1 MPTINQLVRKGRITP
16 EEKSKSRALHSC
28 PQRRGVCLQV
38 MTRTPKKPNSALRKV
53 AKVRLTNG
61 EEVIAYIG
69 GEGHNLQEHS
79 IVLVRGGRV
88 KDLPGVRYH
97 IVRGALDCLGVDK
110 RRQGAQVWRQ
120 ASEGCCQV
128 NQTSYLLYIMA
139 RRKRVYR
146 KIERRD
152 PRYDSALV
160 GKLISK
166 VMLDGKRSLA
176 ERIVYA
182 AIDMANE
189 GTDSID
195 PLEVITRAIEN
206 AKPRV
211 EVKSRRVGGAT
222 YQVPLEV
229 DPARSESLAMRW
241 IVNYARNRKGV
252 PMHKALANEIKEA
265 ANNQGSSV
273 RKRDDVHK
281 MAQANRAFAHFRW

>member
-1 MPTINQLVRKGRITP
+1 
-16 EEKSKSRALHSC
+16 
-28 PQRRGVCLQV
+28 
-38 MTRTPKKPNSALRKV
+38 
-53 AKVRLTNG
+53 
-61 EEVIAYIG
+61 
-69 GEGHNLQEHS
+69 
-79 IVLVRGGRV
+79 
-88 KDLPGVRYH
+88 
-97 IVRGALDCLGVDK
+97 
-110 RRQGAQVWRQ
+110 
-120 ASEGCCQV
+120 
-128 NQTSYLLYIMA
+128 MA

-152 PRYDSALV
+152 PRYDSVLV

-166 VMLDGKRSLA
+166 VMLSGKRSLA
-176 ERIVYA
+176 ERIVYS
-182 AIDMANE
+182 AIDLANE
-189 GTDSID
+189 GTDTVD
-195 PLEVITRAIEN
+195 PLEVLTRAIEN

>member
-1 MPTINQLVRKGRITP
+1 
-16 EEKSKSRALHSC
+16 
-28 PQRRGVCLQV
+28 
-38 MTRTPKKPNSALRKV
+38 
-53 AKVRLTNG
+53 
-61 EEVIAYIG
+61 
-69 GEGHNLQEHS
+69 
-79 IVLVRGGRV
+79 
-88 KDLPGVRYH
+88 
-97 IVRGALDCLGVDK
+97 
-110 RRQGAQVWRQ
+110 
-120 ASEGCCQV
+120 
-128 NQTSYLLYIMA
+128 MA

-265 ANNQGSSV
+265 ATIRV
-273 RKRDDVHK
+273 LP
-281 MAQANRAFAHFRW
+281 FASATTFIKWLRPTAPLPISAGNSFCDCQPNHSLSITTDTFQTLCPIT